1 MTDGKTLAERFLSRK
16 AGADVRAGDYVEAA
30 VDVAMAHDIT
40 GPLAFDTF
48 EEVTGGD
55 GELFAPDRTVLTID
69 HHAPADGVQA
79 ANNHNRLR
87 EFAAEHGAQQYEVG
101 DGICHQV
108 LVEEGFVRPGDLVI
122 GADSHSTTFGG
133 VGAFGTGVGSSDL
146 GTALATGELWF
157 RVPETVRFEVD
168 GELPDGVYAK
178 DLILRF
184 IGDVGFDGC
193 TYKAAEYGGSTV
205 EGLPIHERL
214 VLANMAIEMGGKA
227 GLVEPDERTVRFL
240 EAQATADAPVEIP
253 DWLAADDDA
262 DYDAVHR
269 YDASE
274 LAPQVSKPSNP
285 ENAVDVDEVLG
296 VEIDQLF
303 VGTCTNGRYED
314 IRLVA
319 DVLAG
324 EQLAPGVRMVVVPAS
339 GSVYRE
345 MLRTGVT
352 ETLVDAGAI
361 VQAAGCGPCAGYHQ
375 GVLGDGDVCLA
386 TANRNFP
393 GREGS
398 MDSKVYLA
406 SPATVAVSALY
417 GEITDP
423 RDVETTRYDD
433 YTLSRSGTGDRGSAA
448 TDGGVDVDADSGVDG
463 TVGRR
468 GERR

>member
-1 MTDGKTLAERFLSRK
+1 MSERDETKTFAENLLSAK
-16 AGADVRAGDYVEAA
+16 SGEDVRAGEYVEAQI
-30 VDVAMAHDIT
+30 DVAMAHDIT

-55 GELFAPDRTVLTID
+55 GELFAPGRTVFTID

-87 EFAAEHGAQQYEVG
+87 EFAREHDAAQYDVG

-108 LVEEGFVRPGDLVI
+108 LVEEGFVGPGDLVI
-122 GADSHSTTFGG
+122 GADSHSTTYGG
-133 VGAFGTGVGSSDL
+133 LGGFGTGVGSSDL

-157 RVPETVRFEVD
+157 RIPTTLRFEVEGD
-168 GELPDGVYAK
+168 LADGVYAK

-193 TYKAAEYGGSTV
+193 TYRAAEYAGSTV
-205 EGLPIHERL
+205 EALPVYERL

-227 GLVEPDERTVRFL
+227 GIVEADDRTVQFL
-240 EAQATADAPVEIP
+240 EAQTGNQVEIP
-253 DWLAADDDA
+253 AYAHA
-262 DYDAVHR
+262 GEEATYEAVHT
-269 YDASE
+269 YDAST

-285 ENAVDVDEVLG
+285 ENAVDVTEVEG
-296 VEIDQLF
+296 VKIDQLF
-303 VGTCTNGRYED
+303 VGTCTNGKYED
-314 IRLVA
+314 ITLVA
-319 DVLAG
+319 DVLEG

-339 GSVYRE
+339 GSVYRK
-345 MLRTGVT
+345 MLATGVT

-398 MDSKVYLA
+398 MDSRVYLA
-406 SPATVAVSALY
+406 SPATVGVSALY

-423 RDVETTRYDD
+423 RGHGTSRYDD
-433 YTLSRSGTGDRGSAA
+433 HVLVESTASE
-448 TDGGVDVDADSGVDG
+448 GVES
-463 TVGRR
+463 
-468 GERR
+468 